1 MSLYYTALAVTAV
14 LLVFEVWFVCWRN
27 SLGRK

>member
-27 SLGRK
+27 SQRS